1 MSDDCWCLH
10 VEDEHEEG
18 FFRPCTV
25 DGCDCDDFDRLT
37 GDDIGEDQDDE
48 GPAR

>member
-1 MSDDCWCLH
+1 MIYADCWCLH

-18 FFRPCTV
+18 FLRPCTV

-37 GDDIGEDQDDE
+37 GDDDTPGRES
-48 GPAR
+48 